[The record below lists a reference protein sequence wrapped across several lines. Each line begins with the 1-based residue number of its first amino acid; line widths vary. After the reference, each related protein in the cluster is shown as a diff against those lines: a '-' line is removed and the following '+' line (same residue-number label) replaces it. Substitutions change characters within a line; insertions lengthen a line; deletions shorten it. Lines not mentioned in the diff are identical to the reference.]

1 MSQKLI
7 HPAETYNKVK
17 GIVFSIFAR
26 DGYEAALKSIEK
38 NRWQLDTRGY
48 TGLKA
53 EVSFFHRNMESLQ
66 LTPAWDYGIKCDF
79 SGMFDGRMCRFDV
92 TTNLDVKKLSDYESI
107 QKKTSIHFEQTRT
120 NRPSLWMMIKLKSMW
135 SVKC

>member
-38 NRWQLDTRGY
+38 NRWQLDTRG
-48 TGLKA
+48 
-53 EVSFFHRNMESLQ
+53 
-66 LTPAWDYGIKCDF
+66 
-79 SGMFDGRMCRFDV
+79 V
-92 TTNLDVKKLSDYESI
+92 TV
-107 QKKTSIHFEQTRT
+107 R
-120 NRPSLWMMIKLKSMW
+120 
-135 SVKC
+135 